1 MEIILRVDFGDEDLL
16 AKLIYF
22 FEIVDTELC
31 LRILQVFNFVERLEE
46 ILLELFVFFF
56 EDLCV

>member
-56 EDLCV
+56 EDLYV

>member
-31 LRILQVFNFVERLEE
+31 LRILQVFNFVERLEK